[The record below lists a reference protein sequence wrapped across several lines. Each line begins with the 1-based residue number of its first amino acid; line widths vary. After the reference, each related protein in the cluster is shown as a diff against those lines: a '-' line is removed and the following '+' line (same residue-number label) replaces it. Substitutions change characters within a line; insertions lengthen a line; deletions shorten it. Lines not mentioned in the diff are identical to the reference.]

1 MRTKLNIDGYTC
13 VSCLN
18 RIEIDLKKQG
28 VTNIEFDYSEKTAE
42 VSFKEDKTN
51 PAQII
56 RTIKSLGYDASIRKY
71 NMDL

>member
-18 RIEIDLKKQG
+18 RIESDLKAKG
-28 VTNIEFDYSEKTAE
+28 VISIDFDYSEKTAE
-42 VSFKEDKTN
+42 VKFNEEKTN
-51 PAQII
+51 PAEII
-56 RTIKSLGYDASIRKY
+56 RTIKSLGYQASIRKF

>member
-18 RIEIDLKKQG
+18 RIESDLKAKG
-28 VTNIEFDYSEKTAE
+28 VLQIDFDYAEKTAE
-42 VSFKEDKTN
+42 ISFNEEKTN
-51 PAQII
+51 PAEII
-56 RTIKSLGYDASIRKY
+56 RTIKELGYQASIRKY